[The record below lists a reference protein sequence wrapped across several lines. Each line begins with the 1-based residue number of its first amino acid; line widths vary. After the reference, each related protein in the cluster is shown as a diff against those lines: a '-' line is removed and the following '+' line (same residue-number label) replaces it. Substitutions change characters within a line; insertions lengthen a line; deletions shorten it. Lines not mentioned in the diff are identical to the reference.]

1 MKSGTVSIVGRP
13 NVGKSTLLNKIL
25 NKKIAITS
33 DKSGTTRNIILGVY
47 NDDDS
52 QIVFVDTPGI
62 HKPKHKLGN
71 ILNKK
76 AYAMTSDVDL
86 ILFMVDIDKGLGK
99 GDMFVL
105 EKLKQENAKIIL
117 LLNKIDRIKKEDLI
131 KKIDEVKD
139 LYNFEEIIPLSA
151 IKGINTNDL
160 IKTLKKYL
168 PNDFKYYEDDFIT
181 NQPRS
186 LIITERV
193 REKVLHMTTDEIPH
207 SVTCVLEEYDEEENI
222 INIGV
227 LIVVDRDNLKKIIIG
242 KNGSMLKRIG
252 TEARIDLEEYFN
264 KKVYLSLYVKTIK
277 SWRDRENF
285 LGELGLKDDLDE

>member
-1 MKSGTVSIVGRP
+1 MKSGTISIVGRP

-47 NDDDS
+47 NDDDR

-76 AYAMTSDVDL
+76 AYAMTNDVDL

-105 EKLKQENAKIIL
+105 EKLKQEDAKVIL
-117 LLNKIDRIKKEDLI
+117 LLNKIDRMKKEDLI

-139 LYNFEEIIPLSA
+139 LYDFMEIIPLSA
-151 IKGINTNDL
+151 IKGINTDDL
-160 IKTLKKYL
+160 IKTIKKYL
-168 PNDFKYYEDDFIT
+168 PNDFKYYEDDFVT

-207 SVTCVLEEYDEEENI
+207 SVTCVLEEYEEEENI

-242 KNGSMLKRIG
+242 KNGSMLKKIG
-252 TEARIDLEEYFN
+252 TSARIDLEEYFN

-277 SWRDRENF
+277 SWRDREAF
-285 LGELGLKDDLDE
+285 LSELGLKDDLDE

>member
-47 NDDDS
+47 NDSDS

-76 AYAMTSDVDL
+76 AYAMTGDVDL

-105 EKLKQENAKIIL
+105 EKLKQENAKVIL
-117 LLNKIDRIKKEDLI
+117 LLNKIDRMKKEDLI

-151 IKGINTNDL
+151 IKGINTDDL
-160 IKTLKKYL
+160 IKTIKKYL
-168 PNDFKYYEDDFIT
+168 PNDFKYYEDDFVT

-193 REKVLHMTTDEIPH
+193 REKVLHMTSDEIPH
-207 SVTCVLEEYDEEENI
+207 SVTCVLEEYDEEDDI
-222 INIGV
+222 INMGV

-252 TEARIDLEEYFN
+252 TAARIDLEEYFN

-277 SWRDRENF
+277 SWRDREAF
-285 LGELGLKDDLDE
+285 LSELGLKDDLDE

>member
-76 AYAMTSDVDL
+76 AYSMTNDVDL
-86 ILFMVDIDKGLGK
+86 VLFMVDIDKGLGK

-105 EKLKQENAKIIL
+105 EKLKQEDAKVIL
-117 LLNKIDRIKKEDLI
+117 LLNKIDRMNKDELL

-139 LYNFEEIIPLSA
+139 LYNFLEIIPLSA
-151 IKGINTNDL
+151 IKGINVDDL

-168 PNDFKYYEDDFIT
+168 PNDFKYYEDDFVT

-193 REKVLHMTTDEIPH
+193 REKVLHMTNDEIPH
-207 SVTCVLEEYDEEENI
+207 SVTCVLETYDEEENI

-242 KNGSMLKRIG
+242 KNGSMLKKVG
-252 TEARIDLEEYFN
+252 TAARIDLEEYFN

-277 SWRDRENF
+277 SWRDREAF
-285 LGELGLKDDLDE
+285 LSELGLKDDLDE